1 MKRTI
6 LNVLALAMI
15 LGGATHLNA
24 SVNPEPVCCVGGG
37 YKCCGATGCDIDATG
52 CSAW

>member
-24 SVNPEPVCCVGGG
+24 SVNPEPFCCVSGTVE
-37 YKCCGATGCDIDATG
+37 CCGPKGCEIGQNG
-52 CSAW
+52 CHAW